1 MNRFDDSTRRRLAT
15 GWEPRVQ
22 TLREY
27 ARSVGASE
35 RAIRNWRARFLGVE
49 QLAVPAGTGPVP
61 LQAAVVALKAR
72 LVELDAAVDAA
83 RAAAE
88 GCRQAL
94 DAVAGSQALGP
105 EGVGDLAEEQQGGRQ
120 APAADTAALP
130 PAPEP
135 EPTRPVPMPGPGFIS
150 W

>member
-35 RAIRNWRARFLGVE
+35 RAIRNWRARFRGQV
-49 QLAVPAGTGPVP
+49 QQVVPAGTGPVP

-83 RAAAE
+83 GAAAAA
-88 GCRQAL
+88 CRQAL

-105 EGVGDLAEEQQGGRQ
+105 EGVGDLAEERQ
-120 APAADTAALP
+120 VTAADAAAPP
-130 PAPEP
+130 PASEP
-135 EPTRPVPMPGPGFIS
+135 LWPVPMPGPGFIS